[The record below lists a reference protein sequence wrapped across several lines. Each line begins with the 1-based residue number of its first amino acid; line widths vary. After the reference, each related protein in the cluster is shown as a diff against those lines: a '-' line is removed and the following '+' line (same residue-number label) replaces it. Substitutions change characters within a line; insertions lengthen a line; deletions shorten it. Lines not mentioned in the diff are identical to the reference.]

1 MIGWKP
7 FSIRCPAAALPGS
20 PIANGAITSASPITI
35 TAHSTLRFIV
45 TSFGLPHPRWELGD
59 VTVDVEYDNQ
69 AKPRRFDVAIRVGAD
84 LDDSQLERL
93 EQVARSCPLRRSIE
107 AGAEFEET
115 FTSSVLAGG
124 PS

>member
-1 MIGWKP
+1 MYARTKG
-7 FSIRCPAAALPGS
+7 
-20 PIANGAITSASPITI
+20 
-35 TAHSTLRFIV
+35 
-45 TSFGLPHPRWELGD
+45 WELGD